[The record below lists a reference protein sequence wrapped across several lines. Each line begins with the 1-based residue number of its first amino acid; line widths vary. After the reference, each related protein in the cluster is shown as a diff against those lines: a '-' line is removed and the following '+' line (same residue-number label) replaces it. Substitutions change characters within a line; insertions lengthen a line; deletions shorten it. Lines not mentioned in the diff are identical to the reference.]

1 MNIDILLVED
11 SPFDADLCL
20 RALKKHN
27 LANSIH
33 WVKDGEEALE
43 FIFAEGQ
50 YAHRDINE
58 QPKVI
63 LLDIKMPKV
72 SGLEVLAKI
81 RADERTKTIPV
92 VALTSSKQDSDMAE
106 GYRLGVNSFI
116 TKPVEFDNFTK
127 AIADIGY
134 YWMMLNNLPSK

>member
-1 MNIDILLVED
+1 MKIDILLVED
-11 SPFDADLCL
+11 SEFDADLCL
-20 RALKKHN
+20 RALKDFN
-27 LANSIH
+27 LANTIH

-50 YAHRDINE
+50 YADRDIMD

-72 SGLEVLAKI
+72 NGLEVLAKI
-81 RADERTKTIPV
+81 RADPRTRSIPV
-92 VALTSSKQDSDMAE
+92 VALTSSKQDSDMVE
-106 GYRLGVNSFI
+106 SYNLGVNSFI

-127 AIADIGY
+127 AIVDIGY
-134 YWMMLNNLPSK
+134 YWMMLNNIPRQ

>member
-1 MNIDILLVED
+1 MKVDILLVED

-20 RALKKHN
+20 RALRSHN
-27 LANSIH
+27 LANTIH

-43 FIFAEGQ
+43 FLFAAGQ
-50 YAHRDINE
+50 YSERNIFDH
-58 QPKVI
+58 PKVI

-92 VALTSSKQDSDMAE
+92 VALTSSKQDSDMIE
-106 GYRLGVNSFI
+106 SYNLGVNSFI

-127 AIADIGY
+127 AIIDIGY
-134 YWMMLNNLPSK
+134 YWMMLNNIPDK